1 MLYAIYDFLC
11 LFTVCEPTCVLFAS
25 TKRTQNFDQT
35 VTGLSSPPFAFG
47 TYSLPSYLILNI
59 YQAIEA
65 KLVLAELDAG
75 FGAASPSYPYTQYT
89 PYTPYTPF
97 SLYYSYHFNER
108 SEFDAGLGAAS
119 PLYPYTPYSP
129 YTPVIP

>member
-47 TYSLPSYLILNI
+47 TYSFPSYLILNI

-65 KLVLAELDAG
+65 KLVLAEFDAG

-89 PYTPYTPF
+89 PYTPYTPLIPKLF
-97 SLYYSYHFNER
+97 ISGVSKAN
-108 SEFDAGLGAAS
+108 S
-119 PLYPYTPYSP
+119 TPG
-129 YTPVIP
+129 

>member
-11 LFTVCEPTCVLFAS
+11 LFTVCEPTYVLFAS
-25 TKRTQNFDQT
+25 TKRTQYFDQT

-65 KLVLAELDAG
+65 KLVLAEFDAG
-75 FGAASPSYPYTQYT
+75 FGAASP
-89 PYTPYTPF
+89 
-97 SLYYSYHFNER
+97 
-108 SEFDAGLGAAS
+108 
-119 PLYPYTPYSP
+119 
-129 YTPVIP
+129 